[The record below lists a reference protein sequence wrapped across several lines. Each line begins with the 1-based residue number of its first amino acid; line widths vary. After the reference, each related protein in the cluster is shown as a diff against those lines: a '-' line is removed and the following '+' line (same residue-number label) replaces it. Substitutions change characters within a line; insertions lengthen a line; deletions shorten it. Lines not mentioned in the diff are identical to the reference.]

1 MAPGVEATVR
11 GMCERIRH
19 RGPDDDGYFAT
30 PEVALGMRRLSII
43 DVAGGKQP
51 IQNESGDV
59 TIVFNGEIYNHRALR
74 EGLIARGHR
83 YRTRSDTETI
93 VHLYEERGDAVVD
106 ELRGMFA
113 FAIWDAPRHRL
124 LVARDRLGIKP
135 LYYWE
140 TPHGVAFG
148 SELQCISGI
157 PGFRRDLDADA
168 VAWYLALGYVP
179 DPRCVFRDVRKLPP
193 GHVLTWDRETGVTVS
208 RYWTPVRAERPELTE
223 QDAVAELRRLIEE
236 SVSIHLESEVP
247 LGRAGFEHRGRD
259 DVQARGGTRAD
270 VFDRLR

>member
-1 MAPGVEATVR
+1 MCGIAGIVGARLVAARGAESAVR
-11 GMCERIRH
+11 GMCDRIRH

-43 DVAGGKQP
+43 DVAGRTQP

-59 TIVFNGEIYNHRALR
+59 TIICNGEIYNHRALR

-124 LVARDRLGIKP
+124 LVARDRLG
-135 LYYWE
+135 
-140 TPHGVAFG
+140 
-148 SELQCISGI
+148 
-157 PGFRRDLDADA
+157 
-168 VAWYLALGYVP
+168 
-179 DPRCVFRDVRKLPP
+179 
-193 GHVLTWDRETGVTVS
+193 
-208 RYWTPVRAERPELTE
+208 
-223 QDAVAELRRLIEE
+223 
-236 SVSIHLESEVP
+236 
-247 LGRAGFEHRGRD
+247 
-259 DVQARGGTRAD
+259 
-270 VFDRLR
+270 